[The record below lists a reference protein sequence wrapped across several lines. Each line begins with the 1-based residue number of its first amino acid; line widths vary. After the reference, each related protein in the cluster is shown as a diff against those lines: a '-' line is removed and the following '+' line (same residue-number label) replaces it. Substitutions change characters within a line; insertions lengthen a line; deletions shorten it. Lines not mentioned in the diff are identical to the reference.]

1 MSSKYFCNVER
12 VFKGE
17 KASAGDWDAHT
28 HTHNA
33 HAHTHTTHART
44 HARTNLNRGDGDCL
58 WIKPVNVD
66 GAVVQLL
73 LGSDWLAWVTANGI
87 AILAGSSN
95 RKTKGGG
102 QGSQRREDQAN
113 A

>member
-1 MSSKYFCNVER
+1 MNVFSRGKKHQLVIET
-12 VFKGE
+12 
-17 KASAGDWDAHT
+17 HT
-28 HTHNA
+28 HTHTT
-33 HAHTHTTHART
+33 HTHTHTTHART

-102 QGSQRREDQAN
+102 TRESA